1 MQNNFVYLK
10 VNVKC
15 PRDTYRVRQV
25 PLRYI
30 PLESNENYVQTAGCD
45 FLSGS
50 EHCQNCVN
58 RLLEIFTTKRDYAGE
73 TIYMYDRSDN

>member
-1 MQNNFVYLK
+1 MSNKIVYLK

-25 PLRYI
+25 PVQYI
-30 PLESNENYVQTAGCD
+30 PLEGDQNYAGTAGCD
-45 FLSGS
+45 FMSGS
-50 EHCQNCVN
+50 EHCQNCMK